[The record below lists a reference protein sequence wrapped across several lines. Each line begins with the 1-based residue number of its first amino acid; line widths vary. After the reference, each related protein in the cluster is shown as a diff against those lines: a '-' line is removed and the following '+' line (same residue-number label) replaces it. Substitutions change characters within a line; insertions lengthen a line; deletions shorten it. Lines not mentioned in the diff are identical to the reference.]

1 MLSRFIHLFLPQ
13 QAVFIKKLLCFMPTT
28 TIQYAMT
35 YFYRTRGKFS
45 IEYSNYDILVACLVI
60 ADKFTNDYCTKNIHY
75 AASFQINLKFLNF
88 IEGWIMRFM
97 DYTFRV
103 HSSELM
109 VLQKMLCTSFSQSR
123 LNPPK
128 VYDQNEVITI

>member
-1 MLSRFIHLFLPQ
+1 MLTRFIHLFLPK
-13 QAVFIKKLLCFMPTT
+13 QAVFLKNILRSIPNT
-28 TIQYAMT
+28 TIHYAMT

-45 IEYSNYDILVACLVI
+45 LDYNNYHLLVACLVV

-75 AASFQINLKFLNF
+75 ASSFHIDLKYLNF

-109 VLQKMLCTSFSQSR
+109 VLQKMLTCNQLLTPT
-123 LNPPK
+123 LPK
-128 VYDQNEVITI
+128 VYDQNEVLTI